1 MNVFETTR
9 KNPSVLIAKNRLKN
23 LLVSD
28 RVNCTPDAFD
38 KIQNELFKTI
48 SKYIEIEPEKF
59 DVHVTRSHIY
69 IKLTGEEE

>member
-1 MNVFETTR
+1 M
-9 KNPSVLIAKNRLKN
+9 KNSSVSIAKNRLKN

-28 RVNCTPDAFD
+28 RVNCTPDSFE
-38 KIQNELFKTI
+38 KIRLELMKTI
-48 SKYIEIEPEKF
+48 SKYIEINPAEF